1 MWSGYETQG
10 HRTLAAWEDSMG
22 FLIRVLINALAIY
35 FTAAIVPGIEI
46 SGVMAA
52 LGSGLVL
59 GLVNAVV
66 RPILI
71 LLTLPFTL
79 VTLGLFLFVLN
90 GLCLWLTSLL
100 VKGFEV
106 YGFWAAVFGAL
117 LVSLVSWLLTTS
129 VSDRGQ
135 IVVIRNWSGGGPGVM
150 R

>member
-1 MWSGYETQG
+1 
-10 HRTLAAWEDSMG
+10 MG

-35 FTAAIVPGIEI
+35 FTAAIVPGIEL
-46 SGVMAA
+46 SGLMAA
-52 LGSGLVL
+52 LGAGLVL

-79 VTLGLFLFVLN
+79 LTLGLFLFVLN
-90 GLCLWLTSLL
+90 GLCLWLTSVL
-100 VKGFEV
+100 VKGLEV
-106 YGFWAAVFGAL
+106 HSFWAAVFGSI
-117 LVSLVSWLLTTS
+117 LVSVVSWLLTTS

-135 IVVIRNWSGGGPGVM
+135 IMVIRHWNSREPGSL

>member
-1 MWSGYETQG
+1 MP
-10 HRTLAAWEDSMG
+10 
-22 FLIRVLINALAIY
+22 LAIY
-35 FTAAIVPGIEI
+35 FTAAIVPGI
-46 SGVMAA
+46 A
-52 LGSGLVL
+52 LTAGAHGCPGSRASCL

-79 VTLGLFLFVLN
+79 LTLGLFLFVLN
-90 GLCLWLTSLL
+90 GLCLWLTSAL

-106 YGFWAAVFGAL
+106 HGFWSAVFGSI
-117 LVSLVSWLLTTS
+117 LVSVVSWLLTTS

-135 IVVIRNWSGGGPGVM
+135 IIVIRHWSSGEPGPM

>member
-1 MWSGYETQG
+1 
-10 HRTLAAWEDSMG
+10 MG
-22 FLIRVLINALAIY
+22 FFIRVLINALAIY
-35 FTAAIVPGIEI
+35 FAAAIVPGIEL

-71 LLTLPFTL
+71 VMTLPFTL
-79 VTLGLFLFVLN
+79 LTLGLFLFVLN

-106 YGFWAAVFGAL
+106 NGFWAAVFGSI
-117 LVSLVSWLLTTS
+117 LVSVVSWLLTTT

-135 IVVIRNWSGGGPGVM
+135 IVVIRHWRGAGPGSM
-150 R
+150 H

>member
-1 MWSGYETQG
+1 MHTTGEN
-10 HRTLAAWEDSMG
+10 HVG

-35 FTAAIVPGIEI
+35 FTAAIVPGIAL
-46 SGVMAA
+46 SGLMAA
-52 LGSGLVL
+52 LGAGLVL

-79 VTLGLFLFVLN
+79 LTLGLFLFVLN

-106 YGFWAAVFGAL
+106 QGFWSAVFGSI
-117 LVSLVSWLLTTS
+117 LVSVVSWLLTTS

-135 IVVIRNWSGGGPGVM
+135 IVVIRHWRSVGPGPL